1 MNNELTFESLNILPV
16 LSENLKKNGITTP
29 TEIQKQAIPVLLQG
43 KPLLFQSETGTGKTF
58 AYLLPF
64 LQKYFKKIPVQNQ

>member
-29 TEIQKQAIPVLLQG
+29 TEIQKQAIPV
-43 KPLLFQSETGTGKTF
+43 
-58 AYLLPF
+58 
-64 LQKYFKKIPVQNQ
+64 